1 MVVGPPPCLISGG
14 SISSTFF
21 FGHSYRKEENLN
33 LRHSQMAIKNKQVR
47 KLQNIKRKRTE
58 SAAKHK
64 LRHERRKEET
74 KNPSLRA
81 ERLAR
86 SVPLTLDVSSSH

>member
-1 MVVGPPPCLISGG
+1 MGLPPCLISGG
-14 SISSTFF
+14 FISSTFF
-21 FGHSYRKEENLN
+21 LKVIHIARKKISTYEILK
-33 LRHSQMAIKNKQVR
+33 MVIKNKQVR

-64 LRHERRKEET
+64 LRHDRRKEET

>member
-1 MVVGPPPCLISGG
+1 
-14 SISSTFF
+14 
-21 FGHSYRKEENLN
+21 
-33 LRHSQMAIKNKQVR
+33 MAIKNKQVR

-86 SVPLTLDVSSSH
+86 SVPLTLDVSSNHCKTSQYMGKSTNLSRSFVEKTNMG

>member
-1 MVVGPPPCLISGG
+1 
-14 SISSTFF
+14 
-21 FGHSYRKEENLN
+21 
-33 LRHSQMAIKNKQVR
+33 MAIKNKQVR

-86 SVPLTLDVSSSH
+86 SVPLTLDVSPSVEDLCVFGKIY

>member
-1 MVVGPPPCLISGG
+1 MV
-14 SISSTFF
+14 
-21 FGHSYRKEENLN
+21 
-33 LRHSQMAIKNKQVR
+33 IKNKQVR

-64 LRHERRKEET
+64 LRHDRRKEET

-86 SVPLTLDVSSSH
+86 SVPLTLDVSSRYGSPPCIRRIYLYELVFIEKTNMGRRRK